1 MVTIYL
7 HTFSEPLPDELFQ
20 QHLARLP
27 DAVCYKIM
35 RYRKWEDRHRAL
47 FGKLMLLRGLA
58 DHGFPDFDLT
68 QLTYNKREKP
78 ALGGA
83 LNFNISHAGKV
94 VVCGFFTKGQIGIDV
109 EIFKSIELEDYEF
122 IFDTATFRQ
131 LRQAHDSTG
140 AFFEAWT
147 IREAIL
153 KAEGSGLTEDAKK
166 IKYKDG
172 LATFKGQNWYVRP
185 FPVPAQHI
193 AHIATSQPAGT
204 VKLVK
209 VTG

>member
-7 HTFSEPLPDELFQ
+7 HTFSEPLTDDLFQ
-20 QHLARLP
+20 QHLSCLP
-27 DAVCYKIM
+27 ASVCYKIM

-68 QLTYNKREKP
+68 ELTYNDQQKP
-78 ALGGA
+78 QLVGN
-83 LNFNISHAGKV
+83 LNFNISHAGQV
-94 VVCGFFTKGQIGIDV
+94 VVCGFVTKGQIGVDV
-109 EIFKSIELEDYEF
+109 EIFKPIELEDYEF
-122 IFDTATFRQ
+122 IFDAETFRE
-131 LRQAHDSTG
+131 LRQSHDPMG

-172 LATFKGQNWYVRP
+172 LATFKNQKWYVRP
-185 FPVPAQHI
+185 FPVPTQHI
-193 AHIATSQPAGT
+193 AHLATSEPEGT
-204 VKLVK
+204 VQLVK
-209 VTG
+209 VG